1 MADLIVT
8 VKEDIELKGRQ
19 HGTSSSYTLSSI
31 TNVYSRI
38 ITCTRNVDTTVVKF
52 GPDASTSDG
61 ALKIGSTKYMRIT
74 NLSLTQDVNLS
85 FQIDTTEHAS
95 DPSAANQSASFLLKA
110 KESFIMGTAH
120 NSLCVESA
128 DADIDVTMH
137 DLESVIV
144 DAPASA
150 EVDVEVFVAS
160 TY

>member
-1 MADLIVT
+1 MADLTVT

-19 HGTSSSYTLSSI
+19 YGTSSSHTLSNI
-31 TNVYSRI
+31 TNIYSRI
-38 ITCTRNVDTTVVKF
+38 ITCTRNVDTTIVKF
-52 GPDASTSDG
+52 GPDDNTSDG
-61 ALKIGSTKYMRIT
+61 GLKITTTKYMRIT

-85 FQIDTTEHAS
+85 LQIDVTEHGSDAS
-95 DPSAANQSASFLLKA
+95 TAEESVTFLLAA
-110 KESFIMGTAH
+110 KESFVMGTVH
-120 NSLCVESA
+120 NSLCVQ
-128 DADIDVTMH
+128 DTNADIELTLH

>member
-1 MADLIVT
+1 
-8 VKEDIELKGRQ
+8 
-19 HGTSSSYTLSSI
+19 
-31 TNVYSRI
+31 
-38 ITCTRNVDTTVVKF
+38 
-52 GPDASTSDG
+52 
-61 ALKIGSTKYMRIT
+61 MRIT

-85 FQIDTTEHAS
+85 LQIDTTEHAS

-144 DAPASA
+144 DSPAAA
-150 EVDVEVFVAS
+150 EVDIEVFVAS
-160 TY
+160 TS

>member
-8 VKEDIELKGRQ
+8 VKEDVELKGRQ
-19 HGTSSSYTLSSI
+19 HGTSSSYTLSNI

-85 FQIDTTEHAS
+85 LQIDTTEHAS
-95 DPSAANQSASFLLKA
+95 DPSTAEESVTFLLKA

-120 NSLCVESA
+120 NSLCVQ
-128 DADIDVTMH
+128 DTNADIELTLH

-144 DAPASA
+144 DSPAAA
-150 EVDVEVFVAS
+150 EVDIEVFVAS
-160 TY
+160 TS